1 MPLFIVKDEDFTGHP
16 EAVVF
21 SGSADLH
28 VRKKRS
34 PEVKY
39 EIPCS
44 DDESITVSEL
54 ASCYRSILNKAASL
68 KCADIAIPLLGEDS
82 EALPKEEVLNTAVS
96 EISAFLQNSDMLVYL
111 KVRNPAAL
119 ALPETIEKKLYLSM
133 HRQKTAEDNHS
144 LPPVWPFIFID
155 GYDGYDDDDVP
166 LLSSA
171 LTRKMNS
178 GSKTFQERLL
188 ELIKEKNADE
198 VTVYK
203 NANIDRKLF
212 SRIRCNKDYTPSK
225 NTVLALAIALRLNLD
240 ETQDLLVRAGLALSP
255 SITFDIIVSFFIE
268 NQIYDIS
275 KINIALFRET
285 GQYLGERSAR
295 KSDSKKSETKETR

>member
-1 MPLFIVKDEDFTGHP
+1 MPLFIVKAEDFTGHTD
-16 EAVVF
+16 AVAV
-21 SGSADLH
+21 SGSAELL

-39 EIPCS
+39 EIPCP
-44 DDESITVSEL
+44 DDKAVTVAEL
-54 ASCYRSILNKAASL
+54 VSCYRSILEKVASL
-68 KCADIAIPLLGEDS
+68 KCADIAIPLFGED
-82 EALPKEEVLNTAVS
+82 AATLPKEEVLNTAVS
-96 EISAFLQNSDMLVYL
+96 EISSFLQNSDLLVYL

-119 ALPETIEKKLYLSM
+119 ALPETIEKELSLSM
-133 HRQKTAEDNHS
+133 HKQKAEERHSS
-144 LPPVWPFIFID
+144 LPRIFPWFSFF
-155 GYDGYDDDDVP
+155 GGVPAGVP
-166 LLSSA
+166 LDSA

-268 NQIYDIS
+268 NEIYDIS
-275 KINIALFRET
+275 TINIALFRET

-295 KSDSKKSETKETR
+295 KSENKKSETKEKQ

>member
-1 MPLFIVKDEDFTGHP
+1 MPLFIVKAEDFTGHTD
-16 EAVVF
+16 AVAV
-21 SGSADLH
+21 SGSAELL

-39 EIPCS
+39 EIPCP
-44 DDESITVSEL
+44 DDKAVTVAEL
-54 ASCYRSILNKAASL
+54 ASCYRSILEKAASL
-68 KCADIAIPLLGEDS
+68 KCADIAIPLFGED
-82 EALPKEEVLNTAVS
+82 AATLPKEEVLNTAVS
-96 EISAFLQNSDMLVYL
+96 EISSFLQNSDLLVYL
-111 KVRNPAAL
+111 KVCNPAAL
-119 ALPETIEKKLYLSM
+119 ALPETIEKELSLSM
-133 HRQKTAEDNHS
+133 HKQKTAEESHRS
-144 LPPVWPFIFID
+144 LPRIFPWFSFSFF
-155 GYDGYDDDDVP
+155 GGVPAGVP
-166 LLSSA
+166 LDSA
-171 LTRKMNS
+171 LTQKMNS

-268 NQIYDIS
+268 NEIYDIS
-275 KINIALFRET
+275 TINIALFRET

-295 KSDSKKSETKETR
+295 KSDSKKSETKER

>member
-1 MPLFIVKDEDFTGHP
+1 MPLFIVKAEDFTGHADA
-16 EAVVF
+16 EAY
-21 SGSADLH
+21 SGSAELH
-28 VRKKRS
+28 VRQKGS
-34 PEVKY
+34 PEVAY
-39 EIPCS
+39 DIPCP
-44 DDESITVSEL
+44 DNEAVTVTEL
-54 ASCYRSILNKAASL
+54 ASCYRSILGKAAEL
-68 KCADIAIPLLGEDS
+68 KCADIVIPLFGEAADT
-82 EALPKEEVLNTAVS
+82 LPKEEVLNTAVS
-96 EISAFLQNSDMLVYL
+96 EISAFLQKSDMLVYL
-111 KVRNPAAL
+111 KVLNPAAL
-119 ALPETIEKKLYLSM
+119 ALPKRIEKELYLSM
-133 HRQKTAEDNHS
+133 HKQKAAAGISSAIPHVLPS
-144 LPPVWPFIFID
+144 LGLVYPFIITPPPFD
-155 GYDGYDDDDVP
+155 
-166 LLSSA
+166 SA

-225 NTVLALAIALRLNLD
+225 NTVLALAIALRLNLQ
-240 ETQDLLVRAGLALSP
+240 ETQDLLLRAGLALSP

-295 KSDSKKSETKETR
+295 KSENKKTEAKEK